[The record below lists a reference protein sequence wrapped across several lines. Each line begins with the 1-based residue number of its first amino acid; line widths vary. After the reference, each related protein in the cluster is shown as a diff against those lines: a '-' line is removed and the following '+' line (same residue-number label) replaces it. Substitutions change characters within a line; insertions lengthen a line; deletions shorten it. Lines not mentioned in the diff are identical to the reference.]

1 MPSRR
6 IEFAVCCYWGGT
18 FVTVRLSVSRCVV
31 TLSIGL
37 LVVLFAVLPPSLL
50 CLNTSSKQASFLKF
64 TKPSRIYLDNRGTS
78 SLAIEPLALANLSV
92 VASNGVAFEFGD
104 SNLLDR
110 RRDLVQLNEML
121 DRLRR
126 LFWTFAQ
133 CWQAL
138 LQQPGLNLLLE
149 ANLPHKGED
158 MLESAA

>member
-1 MPSRR
+1 M
-6 IEFAVCCYWGGT
+6 
-18 FVTVRLSVSRCVV
+18 
-31 TLSIGL
+31 
-37 LVVLFAVLPPSLL
+37 
-50 CLNTSSKQASFLKF
+50 
-64 TKPSRIYLDNRGTS
+64 
-78 SLAIEPLALANLSV
+78 ANLSV
-92 VASNGVAFEFGD
+92 VASKGVAFEFGD

-133 CWQAL
+133 RWQAL